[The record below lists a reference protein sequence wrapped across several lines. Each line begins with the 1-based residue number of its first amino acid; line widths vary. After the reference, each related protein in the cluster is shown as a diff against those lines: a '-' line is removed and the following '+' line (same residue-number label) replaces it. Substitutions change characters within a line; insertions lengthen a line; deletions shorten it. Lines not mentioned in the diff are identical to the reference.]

1 MTTFKLNR
9 ILFAGI
15 IILLLSLSANSQAD
29 ERGDKTRPAPN
40 TTASAGDSYNY
51 ELTGTEKGHGN
62 VEVISRGTLIDLL
75 EYVEPGKYTAFL
87 FYADWCGPCKIL
99 KPRLEDFAESGDKL
113 ALKEIDIIN
122 WENPLVKYYNL
133 PTIPYFIIYGPDG
146 EFIERGPGITNET
159 MRDISGTD

>member
-1 MTTFKLNR
+1 MTFNPNL
-9 ILFAGI
+9 IALAGF
-15 IILLLSLSANSQAD
+15 ILLLLSHSAYGEAE

-51 ELTGTEKGHGN
+51 ELTGTQKGHGN

-99 KPRLEDFAESGDKL
+99 KPRLEDFAENGDKL
-113 ALKEIDIIN
+113 ALREIDIIN
-122 WENPLVKYYNL
+122 WENPLVRYYDL
-133 PTIPYFIIYGPDG
+133 PSIPYFIIYGPDG
-146 EFIERGPGITNET
+146 EFAERGPGISNEI
-159 MRDISGTD
+159 MKEISSPD